1 MPSRSKIDLAKVKA
15 SLFTLCTDCDYQIE
29 PAEER
34 RSDGE
39 RMRCPKCLK
48 AFIPGTKPKGY

>member
-15 SLFTLCTDCDYQIE
+15 SLFILCAECGYRIE

-34 RSDGE
+34 RIGGE
-39 RMRCPKCLK
+39 RMRCPK
-48 AFIPGTKPKGY
+48 